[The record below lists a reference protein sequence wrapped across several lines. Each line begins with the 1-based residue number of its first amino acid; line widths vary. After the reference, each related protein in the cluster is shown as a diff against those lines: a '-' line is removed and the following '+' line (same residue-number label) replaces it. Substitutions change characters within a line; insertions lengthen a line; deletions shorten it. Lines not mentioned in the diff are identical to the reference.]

1 VRLADLRL
9 RWHFLRHTRPR
20 QIVARFALGARRAVR
35 DRGLGPRIVVSRAA
49 IADAPPPPLFP
60 PRAGLVVWDGGL
72 PLLQLVGLSH
82 PWAAPYVWHPAGW
95 PRGRLETLVL
105 HSTEYLEGL
114 DDATFAATVRSWI
127 EANPATDPGGWRDVW
142 NSWTLAT
149 RCVVWMQELARRGA
163 RLGLDLQRAIARSL
177 EEQLVFLARNL
188 EYDLG
193 GNHLIR
199 DVRALLW
206 ASRFFRGPTAT
217 RWGHTAERLLEREL
231 DEQILAD
238 GMHFERSPS
247 YHAVVLADLLECA
260 SVLGPGPLRDRLFAT
275 LDRMSQV
282 LADLTHPDGQVSLFN
297 DGGLHMA
304 RSTATILDA
313 HRRMTGRAIEPRRTI
328 DLPDAGYF
336 GLRDDADFVLVDCG
350 PVAPNHLP
358 AHGHGDILAFEWDQA
373 GVRLIVD
380 AGVFEYHGPSR
391 EYSRSTR
398 SHNTV
403 TVDDADQCE
412 FWSAFRIGRRP
423 RHVHAERRI
432 EDARLIVDG
441 SHDGY
446 ARLPGRPIHH
456 RTLEATAGRLEVEDR
471 VVGGAGQA
479 VRARLLCHPDCAVQP
494 TEDGAHLTRDGVH
507 ARLRT
512 ASVLSIVP
520 AWWMPDFSQRRA
532 TSQVVLEY
540 GAAPCT
546 GRFTLERA

>member
-1 VRLADLRL
+1 MTLADLRM
-9 RWHFLRHTRPR
+9 RWHFVRHTRPR
-20 QIVARFALGARRAVR
+20 QIVARLALGARRAVR
-35 DRGLGPRIVVSRAA
+35 DRGLGPRIVVSGAA

-60 PRAGLVVWDGGL
+60 PRAGLVVWDDGL
-72 PLLQLVGLSH
+72 PQLQLVGLSH
-82 PWAAPYVWHPAGW
+82 PWVAPYVWHPAGW

-105 HSTEYLEGL
+105 HSMEYLEAL

-127 EANPATDPGGWRDVW
+127 EANPASEPGGWRDVW

-163 RLGLDLQRAIARSL
+163 RLGLDLRRAIARSL
-177 EEQLVFLARNL
+177 EEQLEFLARNL
-188 EYDLG
+188 EHDLG

-199 DVRALLW
+199 DAKALAW
-206 ASRFFRGPTAT
+206 AARLFRGPGAA
-217 RWGHTAERLLEREL
+217 RWGRTAERLIEREL
-231 DEQILAD
+231 GEQVLAD
-238 GMHFERSPS
+238 GMHFERSPA
-247 YHAVVLADLLECA
+247 YHGAVLGDLLECA
-260 SVLGPGPLRDRLFAT
+260 SVLESGPVRDRLIET
-275 LDRMSQV
+275 LGRMSQV

-304 RSTATILDA
+304 RPTPTILDGY
-313 HRRMTGRAIEPRRTI
+313 RRLTGVVVEPRPWI
-328 DLPDAGYF
+328 DLPAAGYF
-336 GLRDDADFVLVDCG
+336 GRREGADYVLVDCG
-350 PVAPNHLP
+350 RIAPDHLP
-358 AHGHGDILAFEWDQA
+358 AHGHGDVLSFEWDLS
-373 GVRLIVD
+373 GRRLIVD
-380 AGVFEYHGPSR
+380 AGVCEYHGPWR
-391 EYSRSTR
+391 PYSRSTR

-423 RHVHAERRI
+423 RQVHAERRV

-456 RTLEATAGRLEVEDR
+456 RTLEATAGRLDVEDR

-494 TEDGAHLTRDGVH
+494 TKDGAHLTRDGVH

-512 ASVLSIVP
+512 ASALSIVP
-520 AWWMPDFSQRRA
+520 AWWMPDFGQRLA

-540 GAAPCT
+540 GAAPCA